1 MPSATPAIDRSVKW
15 PTCISCRGKHAP
27 DRCAAGTAF
36 GWCCR
41 CAGTAI
47 PVRARTAVP
56 TVPRSITPTAN
67 RRPRDAEKAP
77 SGILQTPAEPD
88 LMTAPN
94 NSRCQATGQ
103 TPAVQTHRDP
113 HQMVQTLTCRGWDAN
128 RGEGSSTA
136 AVFRSGEYRHNVPAP
151 RDVDRWTT
159 SRNGVGS
166 HARVDPWGD
175 PGAYTAGPT
184 RHPQRVR
191 VRRAPADRSR
201 SDRSV
206 GRTRESCRRIPPWCA
221 RNGAHGGSADVRT
234 SDRREPLPT
243 PERAS
248 ELASLSGPIL
258 QNACSGVGAPCP
270 NAPIEM
276 CPHER

>member
-1 MPSATPAIDRSVKW
+1 
-15 PTCISCRGKHAP
+15 
-27 DRCAAGTAF
+27 
-36 GWCCR
+36 
-41 CAGTAI
+41 
-47 PVRARTAVP
+47 VP

-94 NSRCQATGQ
+94 NTRCQATGQ

-113 HQMVQTLTCRGWDAN
+113 HQMVQTPLARGLGAN
-128 RGEGSSTA
+128 RGEGSATA
-136 AVFRSGEYRHNVPAP
+136 GAAGAHNVPAP

-191 VRRAPADRSR
+191 VRRAPDPPASR
-201 SDRSV
+201 SAGRLRRS
-206 GRTRESCRRIPPWCA
+206 GDA
-221 RNGAHGGSADVRT
+221 RWVRPYAGELPTYPALVRT
-234 SDRREPLPT
+234 
-243 PERAS
+243 
-248 ELASLSGPIL
+248 
-258 QNACSGVGAPCP
+258 
-270 NAPIEM
+270 
-276 CPHER
+276 